1 MEKEILDIVIIIIS
15 FAAIL
20 IAILSY
26 RQNSKFNKRQLRIE
40 KLEEILEIIHVLYA
54 NYQYFED
61 TFMFKQDVLKE
72 DVEKKVKDRYIEQV
86 KELIEITNEIKLR
99 SKLARLFVLNNSYLP
114 KSKLKDKIGVF
125 ITVYTSIAEST
136 ITQSNKLHYL
146 SFKKFP
152 KSWEFLDFSQEI
164 QNDFEKVFKNRYNLN

>member
-26 RQNSKFNKRQLRIE
+26 RQNSKFNKRQLKIE
-40 KLEEILEIIHVLYA
+40 KLEEIIEIIHVLYA

-114 KSKLKDKIGVF
+114 KSKLKD
-125 ITVYTSIAEST
+125 
-136 ITQSNKLHYL
+136 
-146 SFKKFP
+146 
-152 KSWEFLDFSQEI
+152 
-164 QNDFEKVFKNRYNLN
+164 